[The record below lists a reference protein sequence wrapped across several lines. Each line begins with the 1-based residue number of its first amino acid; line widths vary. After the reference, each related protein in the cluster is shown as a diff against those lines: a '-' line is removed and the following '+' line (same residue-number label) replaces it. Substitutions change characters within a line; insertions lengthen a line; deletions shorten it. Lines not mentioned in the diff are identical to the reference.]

1 MIICDL
7 HTHSTASDGK
17 FSPKEVVKKAYDR
30 GVKYLALTDH
40 DTLSGIAEAK
50 EEAEKLGLNFIPGI
64 ELSTTYKGET
74 IHILGYFRGDD
85 YKNPELNNY
94 LEDIKKKRIERAHEI
109 VRRLKKF
116 NDIEIDVNEVLKN
129 GKDTIARPHIAK
141 AIIDAGYPYTKEY
154 IFDNF
159 IGDHCPA
166 YIPANKL
173 DAEEGIKLL
182 RTYNALVI
190 LAHPVLL
197 KKLDIMDVLHL
208 DFDGIEGIYSL
219 NTPEATENFLKIVD
233 KKGLIT
239 SCGSDSHGHEDD
251 DAKHGILGS
260 QSMEES
266 RVEKFLNKLNS
277 NA

>member
-1 MIICDL
+1 MVICDL

-17 FSPKEVVKKAYDR
+17 FSPSEVVKKAYDR

-40 DTLSGIAEAK
+40 DTLSGIQEAK
-50 EEAEKLGLNFIPGI
+50 ETAEKLDIHFIPGV

-74 IHILGYFRGDD
+74 ILGYFRGDD
-85 YKNPELNNY
+85 YKNVELNNF
-94 LEDIKKKRIERAHEI
+94 LEDLKTKRIARAHEI

-141 AIIDAGYPYTKEY
+141 AIMDAGYNYTKEY

-173 DAEEGIKLL
+173 ATEEGIALL
-182 RTYNALVI
+182 RKYNALVI

-197 KKLDIMDVLHL
+197 KKLHVLDVLHL
-208 DFDGIEGIYSL
+208 DFDGIEGIYGL
-219 NTPEATENFLKIVD
+219 NTKEDTERFLKIVD
-233 KKGLIT
+233 QKNILT
-239 SCGSDSHGHEDD
+239 SCGSDSHGYEEDD
-251 DAKHGILGS
+251 KKHGFLGS
-260 QSMEES
+260 QSIEEN
-266 RVEKFLNKLNS
+266 RLNKFIDALN
-277 NA
+277 N

>member
-7 HTHSTASDGK
+7 HTHSTASDGRY
-17 FSPKEVVKKAYDR
+17 SPREVVRKAYER
-30 GVKYLALTDH
+30 GVKYLSLTDH
-40 DTLSGIAEAK
+40 DTLSGIEEAK
-50 EEAEKLGLNFIPGI
+50 AEAEKLDIYFIPGV

-74 IHILGYFRGDD
+74 VHILGYFKDDD
-85 YKNPELNNY
+85 YKNSDLNHF
-94 LEDIKKKRIERAHEI
+94 LEDLKRKRIERAHEI

-141 AIIDAGYPYTKEY
+141 AIIDAGYTYTKEY

-166 YIPANKL
+166 YIPANKI

-182 RTYNALVI
+182 RSYNAMVV

-197 KKLDIMDVLHL
+197 KKLHILDVLYL
-208 DFDGIEGIYSL
+208 NFDGIEGIYGL
-219 NTPEATENFLKIVD
+219 NTPKDTETFLKIVD
-233 KKGLIT
+233 LKDIIT
-239 SCGSDSHGHEDD
+239 SCGSDSHGYEEDD
-251 DAKHGILGS
+251 TKHGFLGS
-260 QSMEES
+260 QSMDEE
-266 RVEKFLNKLNS
+266 RLNKFLNKFNS
-277 NA
+277 N

>member
-1 MIICDL
+1 MVICDL

-17 FSPKEVVKKAYDR
+17 FSPSEVVKKAYDR

-40 DTLSGIAEAK
+40 DTLSGIQEAK
-50 EEAEKLGLNFIPGI
+50 ETAEKLDIHFIPGV

-85 YKNPELNNY
+85 YKNVELNNF
-94 LEDIKKKRIERAHEI
+94 LEDLKTKRIARAHEI

-141 AIIDAGYPYTKEY
+141 AIMDAGYNYTKEY

-173 DAEEGIKLL
+173 ATEEGIALL
-182 RTYNALVI
+182 RKYNALVI

-197 KKLDIMDVLHL
+197 KKLHVLDVLHL
-208 DFDGIEGIYSL
+208 DFDGIEGIYGL
-219 NTPEATENFLKIVD
+219 NTKEDTERFLKIVD
-233 KKGLIT
+233 QKNILT
-239 SCGSDSHGHEDD
+239 SCGSDSHGYEEDD
-251 DAKHGILGS
+251 KKHGFLGS
-260 QSMEES
+260 QSIEEN
-266 RVEKFLNKLNS
+266 RLNKFIDALN
-277 NA
+277 N

>member
-141 AIIDAGYPYTKEY
+141 AIIDAGQWSPM
-154 IFDNF
+154 
-159 IGDHCPA
+159 
-166 YIPANKL
+166 KL
-173 DAEEGIKLL
+173 S
-182 RTYNALVI
+182 N
-190 LAHPVLL
+190 
-197 KKLDIMDVLHL
+197 
-208 DFDGIEGIYSL
+208 IYSF
-219 NTPEATENFLKIVD
+219 E
-233 KKGLIT
+233 
-239 SCGSDSHGHEDD
+239 
-251 DAKHGILGS
+251 
-260 QSMEES
+260 
-266 RVEKFLNKLNS
+266 
-277 NA
+277 

>member
-64 ELSTTYKGET
+64 ELSTTYKDET

-141 AIIDAGYPYTKEY
+141 AIIDAGYNYSKEY

-173 DAEEGIKLL
+173 DSEDGIKLL
-182 RTYNALVI
+182 RKYNAVVV

-197 KKLDIMDVLHL
+197 KKLHVLDVLEL
-208 DFDGIEGIYSL
+208 DFDGIEGIYGL
-219 NTPEATENFLKIVD
+219 NTPEETANFLKIVD
-233 KKGLIT
+233 KKDILT
-239 SCGSDSHGHEDD
+239 SCGSDSHGHEEDD
-251 DAKHGILGS
+251 TKHGILGS
-260 QSMEES
+260 QSMEEH
-266 RVEKFLNKLNS
+266 RLEKFLNKLNTK
-277 NA
+277 